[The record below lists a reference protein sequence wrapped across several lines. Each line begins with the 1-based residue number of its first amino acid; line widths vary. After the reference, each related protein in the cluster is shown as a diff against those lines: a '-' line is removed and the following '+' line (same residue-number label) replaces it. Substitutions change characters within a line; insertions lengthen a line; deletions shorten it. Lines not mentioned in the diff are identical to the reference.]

1 MRALQRL
8 LLIFTFLSAAPVFA
22 QLQLTPHTWYG
33 KPPVTE
39 YSKSAR
45 TKAIPLQL
53 PFFDD
58 FSAAALTPTDS
69 LWINGGVIVNNQFVR
84 NPPSKGV
91 VTFDGLSFSGKPY
104 LFDNTIIQAP
114 ADTLTSR
121 PIDLSGLSATS
132 NVVLSFYWQ
141 PQGLGERPDPGDS
154 LVLQFKTADDWRTV
168 WSQRGNA
175 PQAFMKD
182 TAIAITNASF
192 LHNAFQFRFRMY
204 GRPSGL
210 YDVWHLDYVYLDKGR
225 DVRQRFVRDLTVSR
239 TPKSLL
245 KRYMAMPFEQYNV
258 NPAGELATSDSTVVN
273 NLHDDYNFFPLRYT
287 ITDVSSGSTLLTYQ
301 ASVEQFIEGNSG
313 GNSRLPVGIS
323 IPANTIP
330 ATNGPKTLKA
340 TFSIR
345 PEVLEPVIKGVDL
358 RKNDTISA
366 FTVLDDYYAYDDGS
380 AEYGIYM
387 TQRLGQVAVRYVLNK
402 PSAITSVKVYF
413 TKLQQ
418 NLQGQA
424 FVLKIWKKLDNQ
436 AESVLFQR
444 SYPVR
449 YTDTL
454 NKFSTY
460 TLLDRDNLETSVA
473 VSDTFYIGWQQPVG
487 DNIIFGYD
495 TNTDSKGQQFFNI
508 TGDNSAQ
515 NWKAANQQAGS
526 IMVRPV
532 FGKVPLAVEE
542 SLEEKPV
549 ALSTDRLFPNPTSGL
564 VQWEFPGVRS
574 VKVYDLLGRPVSAL
588 NSKDT
593 AINSVN
599 LSGLPDGIYLI
610 HLQIGPKTVVNKVIL
625 KK

>member
-1 MRALQRL
+1 M
-8 LLIFTFLSAAPVFA
+8 TEPS
-22 QLQLTPHTWYG
+22 
-33 KPPVTE
+33 KP
-39 YSKSAR
+39 AR
-45 TKAIPLQL
+45 TKATPLQL

-58 FSAAALTPTDS
+58 FSATALTPTDS
-69 LWINGGVIVNNQFVR
+69 LWINGGVIVNNQFVT

-121 PIDLSGLSATS
+121 PIDLSGMSATS

-154 LVLQFKTADDWRTV
+154 LVLQFKSAGDWRTV

-182 TAIAITNASF
+182 TAIAITNSLF

-225 DVRQRFVRDLTVSR
+225 DPNRKETLANGQIVNNPYQRSIRDLTVSR

-245 KRYMAMPFEQYNV
+245 KRYTAMPFEQFNV
-258 NPAGELATSDSTVVN
+258 NPERELVTGDTMVVN
-273 NLHDDYNFFPLRYT
+273 YIFNWGFNFVPLKYT
-287 ITDVSSGSTLLTYQ
+287 ITDLTNHNTLFSYQ
-301 ASVEQFIEGNSG
+301 RPDPKDPEGTAPPQVNA
-313 GNSRLPVGIS
+313 RVPLLLHVP
-323 IPANTIP
+323 IPANTVSAENRP
-330 ATNGPKTLKA
+330 RTLKT
-340 TFSIR
+340 TFSIQ
-345 PEVLEPVIKGVDL
+345 PPSQGEVIKGVDL
-358 RKNDTISA
+358 RVNDTISA

-402 PSAITSVKVYF
+402 PSAITSVKMYF

-418 NLQGQA
+418 NLAGQT

-542 SLEEKPV
+542 SPEEKPIT
-549 ALSTDRLFPNPTSGL
+549 LSTDRIFPNPTSGL

-574 VKVYDLLGRPVSAL
+574 VKVSDVLGRPVATL
-588 NSKDT
+588 TSKDA

-599 LSGLPDGIYLI
+599 LSGLPDGMYLI
-610 HLQIGPKTVVNKVIL
+610 HLQIGSKTVVNKVIL